1 MSTLAWCLALGSVAT
16 GAAIQGSLGFG
27 LGMLCAPILALLDP
41 DLVPGPLLMMGLF
54 ASVWVAWR
62 ERAGFEFS
70 RIAWALVGR
79 VIGTAIGVSVLV
91 VVSDQV
97 VLGVLAV
104 ATLAGVAL
112 SVGGWK
118 IQPTPPAMVV
128 AGAASGVM
136 GLLTSIG
143 GPPMA
148 LVLQNETGAR
158 LRSTLSGFFVI
169 GASMALASLAV
180 SGGLDSHDL
189 RLGAALAPAALVG
202 LITSTMLA
210 RFLDAGWVRRVV
222 LGISGVTAALLLFEV
237 TVLGH

>member
-1 MSTLAWCLALGSVAT
+1 MSIAAWCLALGAVAV
-16 GAAIQGSLGFG
+16 GAAVQGALGFG
-27 LGMLCAPILALLDP
+27 LGMLCAPLLALLDP
-41 DLVPGPLLMMGLF
+41 DLVPGPLLMMGLL
-54 ASVWVAWR
+54 ASIWVGWR

-79 VIGTAIGVSVLV
+79 VLGTAVGIATLV
-91 VVSDQV
+91 VVSERA
-97 VLGVLAV
+97 VLGGLAV
-104 ATLAGVAL
+104 ATLAGVVL
-112 SVGGWK
+112 SVGGWRVR
-118 IQPTPPAMVV
+118 PTPPTMVA
-128 AGAASGVM
+128 AGAASGIM

-148 LVLQNETGAR
+148 LVLQHESGAR

-180 SGGLDSHDL
+180 SGGLGAGDL

-202 LITSTMLA
+202 LVASRLLA
-210 RFLDAGWVRRVV
+210 SVLDGGWVRPTV
-222 LGISGVTAALLLFEV
+222 LAISGGTAALLLIEV